1 MKAIFL
7 LITLVFLFSLG
18 IGVLAQETELPEPGL
33 TPDSPFYFIERAA
46 EAIGTFFTFGDL
58 KKAERYA
65 VLATERL
72 AEAKAVVEKGKP
84 ELVEKT
90 MERYENHL
98 NKSIA
103 RAEKA
108 MEEDKNTEKATEF
121 VAKIGKTTYIHLD
134 VLAEVYEKVPEE
146 AKPAI
151 ENAMKASVKRH
162 EKVVKAL
169 RAENALGEVPGVV
182 SLPIGVPQEVR
193 ERIQIKA
200 QEELIV
206 EKALQSSESSRE
218 LCTNAGGPPEMCDK
232 IPVDGFESFEAL
244 KTFFIGV
251 GAPAE
256 QWALIESKC
265 KELGA
270 TEPDECFRLL
280 LMSSSQGS
288 YTEVKV
294 VPAPAMTEE
303 EMEARRI
310 QEAVP
315 ARVLTEEEMEESRIR
330 AEENRAPQIE
340 ERTINAPV
348 EYIENEE

>member
-1 MKAIFL
+1 MRKISL
-7 LITLVFLFSLG
+7 LITPLLLTTFLGG
-18 IGVLAQETELPEPGL
+18 IVLAQETELPDPGL
-33 TPDSPFYFIERAA
+33 TPDSPFYFLETIV
-46 EAIGTFFTFGDL
+46 EAVGTFFTFGDL
-58 KKAERYA
+58 KKAERYT

-72 AEAKAVVEKGKP
+72 AEAQAVVEKGKP

-90 MERYENHL
+90 MERYENQL

-108 MEEDKNTEKATEF
+108 MAKDKSAEKATEF
-121 VAKIGKTTYIHLD
+121 VAKIGKTTYTHLD

-169 RAENALGEVPGVV
+169 RAKNALGEIPGVV

-200 QEELIV
+200 QEELVV
-206 EKALQSSESSRE
+206 EEALQSSESSRD

-244 KTFFIGV
+244 KTFFVEV

-270 TEPDECFRLL
+270 TKPDECFRLL
-280 LMSSSQGS
+280 LISSSQAR
-288 YTEVKV
+288 YTEIKV

-303 EMEARRI
+303 EMEER
-310 QEAVP
+310 
-315 ARVLTEEEMEESRIR
+315 RIR
-330 AEENRAPQIE
+330 AEENRALQIE
-340 ERTINAPV
+340 ERTISAPV